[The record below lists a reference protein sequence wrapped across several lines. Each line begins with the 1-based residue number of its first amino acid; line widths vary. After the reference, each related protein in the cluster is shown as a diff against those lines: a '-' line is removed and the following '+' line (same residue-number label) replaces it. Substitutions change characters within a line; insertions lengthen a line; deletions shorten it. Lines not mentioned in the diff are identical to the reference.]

1 MAKPIIVSLGG
12 VESRFDHEK
21 LDRTKLYG
29 KRQRQVLDPGG
40 SRCEKAELT
49 RDGTLLVRTGMTAQ
63 GYFDE
68 GGSWVPSNKLVGLG
82 PDGKPLPMI
91 GSTLGESQKLTGPV
105 DATEVLDLA
114 VRSVYALNPEGL
126 DPKLE
131 AELKAGKVYM
141 PAQAERAAR
150 NFFRKGNLIALRE
163 IALRRTAEHVEDDV
177 RSYRVEKSIAPVWNT
192 EGALLACIGPREG
205 AEQAVRT
212 AARSAFAAD
221 RQCDRHCL
229 RRWVAQIPRPRS
241 CCLAGSGCYRI
252 TAPIDHRLR
261 LRGRMLGACRLR
273 HAISKQAA
281 HHAIERLQDRRKPAL
296 RLRQRIPGQS
306 PLSVFRAKSRY

>member
-40 SRCEKAELT
+40 ARCEKAELT

-68 GGSWVPSNKLVGLG
+68 GGSWIPNSKLVGLG

-91 GSTLGESQKLTGPV
+91 GSTLGEPQKLTGPV
-105 DATEVLDLA
+105 DPVEVLDLA

-131 AELKAGKVYM
+131 AELKAGKVYK
-141 PAQAERAAR
+141 
-150 NFFRKGNLIALRE
+150 FTL
-163 IALRRTAEHVEDDV
+163 
-177 RSYRVEKSIAPVWNT
+177 
-192 EGALLACIGPREG
+192 
-205 AEQAVRT
+205 
-212 AARSAFAAD
+212 
-221 RQCDRHCL
+221 
-229 RRWVAQIPRPRS
+229 
-241 CCLAGSGCYRI
+241 CYRGGYQSE
-252 TAPIDHRLR
+252 TAFLV
-261 LRGRMLGACRLR
+261 GNSTGFF
-273 HAISKQAA
+273 
-281 HHAIERLQDRRKPAL
+281 AL
-296 RLRQRIPGQS
+296 VGS
-306 PLSVFRAKSRY
+306 PSETAWLELASVATDAGDAGESDDDDELDFEMF